1 MNNSHDNSSDKNKQ
15 PSDNRSERGFGG
27 KHSRRAFIQTAF
39 AAVAL
44 SGCSTTEQTITP
56 AQKAGRHSGVSKVAI
71 IDCPSYEE
79 DMVALIKP
87 YLNKLDLPDLQGK
100 TVVLKPNMVDY
111 RQGKQITTNPA
122 VIAAAF
128 QLVKE
133 MGAKQIKIADGP
145 ALYRDTQFL
154 LDKSGIGAI
163 CEKLGVEFIDL
174 NLDDIQ
180 LLENPHGFTPL
191 KHFYLPRTIVQAD
204 CIVTLPKLKTHHWA
218 GMTCSLKN
226 LFGCVPGR
234 KYGWPKNILHGMGVD
249 KSIIDVAKLV
259 CAKSSFSFV
268 DAVVTMEGEGPL
280 NGKNRDSGFLVL
292 GKDLAAVDAT
302 CAATM
307 QFDTKRM
314 KYMRLA
320 GEVFGNIEPAQIEQ
334 VGLPI
339 DKVAHLFEVPDT
351 WKDGASPSNSLEGGT

>member
-1 MNNSHDNSSDKNKQ
+1 MSNPHDESLDKEKHQ
-15 PSDNRSERGFGG
+15 AEFGG
-27 KHSRRAFIQTAF
+27 RHSRRTFLQSAF

-44 SGCSTTEQTITP
+44 SGCGTQGETITE
-56 AQKAGRHSGVSKVAI
+56 AQKQGRHSGISKVAI
-71 IDCPSYEE
+71 IACPSYDE
-79 DMVALIKP
+79 DIFALVKP
-87 YLNKLDLPDLQGK
+87 YLSKLDLPDLKGK

-111 RQGKQITTNPA
+111 RQGKQITTDPS
-122 VIAAAF
+122 VIACAF

-133 MGAKQIKIADGP
+133 MGAKQIQVADGP
-145 ALYRDTQFL
+145 ALYRDTEYL
-154 LDKSGIGAI
+154 LDKSGIGVV
-163 CEKLGVEFIDL
+163 CKKLALEFIDL

-180 LLENPHGFTPL
+180 LVENPHGFTPL
-191 KHFYLPRTIVQAD
+191 KHFYLPKTILQAD
-204 CIVTLPKLKTHHWA
+204 CVVSLPKLKTHHWA

-280 NGKNRDSGFLVL
+280 NGKNRDSGLLVL
-292 GKDLAAVDAT
+292 GKDMAAVDAT
-302 CAATM
+302 CAGIIK
-307 QFDTKRM
+307 FDTKRM

-320 GEVFGNIEPAQIEQ
+320 GEVFGNIEPTQIDQ

-339 DKVAHLFEVPDT
+339 EKVAQLFEVPDT
-351 WKDGASPSNSLEGGT
+351 WKNGATPGNSLEGGT